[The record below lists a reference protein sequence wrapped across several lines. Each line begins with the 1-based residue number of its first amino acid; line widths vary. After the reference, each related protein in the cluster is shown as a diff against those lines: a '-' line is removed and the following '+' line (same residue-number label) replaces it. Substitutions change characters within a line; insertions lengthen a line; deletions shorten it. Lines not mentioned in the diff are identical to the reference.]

1 LSSNPLCFPIATFR
15 PFTFLANAHLQ
26 TLLGNIFRGPKLA
39 FPSQRRLVQLP
50 DGDRLVVHDCIP
62 PGWTHGQRIVLLVHG
77 LGGSHQSGYMSRL
90 ATMLLPHGCRV
101 LRMDLRGAGDG
112 VALARKTY
120 NAGCSHD
127 VRAVANEIGRLA
139 PNSPLVLVGMSLG
152 GNIVL
157 KLAGESAADPVANL
171 AGVAAVSPP
180 IDLERCAAL
189 MALGRNRLYERW
201 FLHGLLKQVRC
212 QWRCC
217 PDVPR
222 IRFPPQL
229 TLRRFD
235 DLYTAPRGGF
245 ADALDYYRRCSAA
258 QVVHRIQVPA
268 FILTARDDP
277 FIAVESFLKLP
288 ARSNVAV
295 HVMDRGGHLGFV
307 GADGAGGF
315 RWAERRVV
323 DWVMRRT

>member
-1 LSSNPLCFPIATFR
+1 
-15 PFTFLANAHLQ
+15 
-26 TLLGNIFRGPKLA
+26 
-39 FPSQRRLVQLP
+39 LVHLP
-50 DGDRLVVHDCIP
+50 DDDCLVVHDCIP

-90 ATMLLPHGCRV
+90 ATMLLPLGYRV

-112 VALARKTY
+112 VALARRTY
-120 NAGCSHD
+120 NAGCSED
-127 VRAVANEIGRLA
+127 VRAVANEVGRLA

-157 KLAGESAADPVANL
+157 KLAGESVAEPVANL

-189 MALGRNRLYERW
+189 MGLRRNRFYERW
-201 FLHGLLKQVRC
+201 FLHGLLKQVHS
-212 QWRCC
+212 QWRCM

-222 IRFPPQL
+222 IQFPPHL

-235 DLYTAPRGGF
+235 ELYTAPRGGF
-245 ADALDYYRRCSAA
+245 ADALDYYRRSSAA
-258 QVVHRIQVPA
+258 PLVHRIEVPA

-277 FIAVESFLKLP
+277 FIAVESFLELGS
-288 ARSNVAV
+288 RSNVEA

-323 DWVMRRT
+323 DWILRV